1 MADQA
6 TLREKAHYRIDNFLA
21 RGTSALFLSL
31 LITFLIAFAIIIG
44 LRMLLYWFSPDPQA
58 GITDQLWRV
67 YLQLTA
73 PGNMNQDSKS
83 PRHFK
88 IAAVLAGLTGVVI
101 FSTLIATLTTSLNQA
116 IRSLKRG
123 HSRVL
128 EEGHTLILGWTHR
141 VPEILRELVEANES
155 EDDPCVVILA
165 GKEKEW
171 MDDYLRAKFKNR
183 GNLRVVTRS
192 GATASPDSLK
202 KVSVGDVKSVI
213 VLANCDENSP
223 LEDQILSDSRGIKT
237 MLALETAAPDS
248 EFPIVIELY
257 VPRNRDVVEAV
268 APGRV
273 FMVDAE
279 EVLAKVMVQTSRT
292 TGLSVVYSELLSFDG
307 CEMYFYK
314 AQWNGVEFGQCQ
326 FHFPDGVPI
335 GIRNS
340 AGEVTI
346 RPPLSTVLEPGDE
359 VLIVAEDDSTIE
371 FRELPVAEPRDL
383 PLVLRRLE
391 TRREKLLMLGWS
403 PKAKIIISEYAEYV
417 TEGSSVTVVL
427 NSPTPETLAQI
438 SQLNDE
444 VEDLTIELVRAN
456 AFEQDQLIALDP
468 FSYDDIMVLPHG
480 LNSDTNPERIDTE
493 TIVLLLLLRGLK
505 NQIQATGK
513 TITTKIVTEVLD
525 STNHSLIH
533 QAGVNDF
540 IISNRMVS
548 MMFAQMSEEPDIK
561 LVYDD
566 LFQEDGSEIYVKSIG
581 LYLDSLPAKVTF
593 ADLMSLAQKRDG
605 EACIGIKIG
614 AKSGDAD
621 QNYGVNLIPPKT
633 ESFELREG
641 DALVVVAEDER

>member
-83 PRHFK
+83 PHHFK

-248 EFPIVIELY
+248 KFPIVIELY

-279 EVLAKVMVQTSRT
+279 EILAKVMVQTSRT

-307 CEMYFYK
+307 CEMYFYE
-314 AQWNGVEFGQCQ
+314 AQWNGIEFGQCQ

-340 AGEVTI
+340 AGEVVI
-346 RPPLSTVLEPGDE
+346 RPPLSTVLGSGDE
-359 VLIVAEDDSTIE
+359 ILIVAEDDSTIE
-371 FRELPVAEPRDL
+371 FRKSPVAEPRDL
-383 PLVLRRLE
+383 PLDLRRLE

-427 NSPTPETLAQI
+427 NAPTPETLAQI
-438 SQLNDE
+438 SQLNEE

-505 NQIQATGK
+505 NQILESGK

-566 LFQEDGSEIYVKSIG
+566 LFQEDGSEMYVKPID
-581 LYLDSLPAKVTF
+581 LYFDSLPATATF
-593 ADLMSLAQKRDG
+593 ADLMLLAQKRDG
-605 EACIGIKIG
+605 EVCIGIKIG